1 MDSELKDIAQKRA
14 RKEQDYLGREID
26 RYDELGGGQAYG
38 QLGLR
43 NQETAATLGD
53 VDLLGGTN
61 LMSSTNLPRK
71 LRNIDR
77 EYEISSKNLKSMG
90 VHKQFSTN
98 IEKPTKVTL
107 QEVDTKTKKD
117 QQLKPKTSLL
127 FKTPAKIQF
136 SKKAN
141 TDFQETNKKIKNLT
155 QIRCLDIAKEP
166 YRKSCFKKSLSIII
180 IDPKNRIRFREVG
193 LNRKLGNF
201 KRPVKKLQF
210 TLMKEFWGKCRDI
223 NNRMKF

>member
-90 VHKQFSTN
+90 VHKQFST
-98 IEKPTKVTL
+98 EYR
-107 QEVDTKTKKD
+107 
-117 QQLKPKTSLL
+117 
-127 FKTPAKIQF
+127 
-136 SKKAN
+136 
-141 TDFQETNKKIKNLT
+141 ETY
-155 QIRCLDIAKEP
+155 QSYSPRGGYQDE
-166 YRKSCFKKSLSIII
+166 
-180 IDPKNRIRFREVG
+180 
-193 LNRKLGNF
+193 
-201 KRPVKKLQF
+201 KRPATQAQNQSAL
-210 TLMKEFWGKCRDI
+210 
-223 NNRMKF
+223 